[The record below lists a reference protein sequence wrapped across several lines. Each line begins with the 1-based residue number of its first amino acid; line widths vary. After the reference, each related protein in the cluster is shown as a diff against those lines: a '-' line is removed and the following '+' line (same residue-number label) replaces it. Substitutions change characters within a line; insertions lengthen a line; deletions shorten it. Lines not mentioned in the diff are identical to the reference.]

1 MNPKIEKVRDE
12 IRKAEARQRE
22 IVEYLK
28 TLRIREKQL
37 CDEELIKV
45 MRSMAGKNGDVMELL
60 DKFQNE
66 SGEDNNVVDKKQD
79 ITAEKSMQPA
89 SFVSREAKEDKDED

>member
-1 MNPKIEKVRDE
+1 MNPKIEKVRDD

-22 IVEYLK
+22 ITEYLK

-45 MRSMAGKNGDVMELL
+45 MRGMAGKNGDVMELL
-60 DKFQNE
+60 DKFQDRQEEQE
-66 SGEDNNVVDKKQD
+66 SAADAG
-79 ITAEKSMQPA
+79 PA
-89 SFVSREAKEDKDED
+89 SFISAGNIDAVNIRESEDAEDEE

>member
-1 MNPKIEKVRDE
+1 MNPKIEKVRDD

-22 IVEYLK
+22 VTEYLK

-60 DKFQNE
+60 DKFQDRQE
-66 SGEDNNVVDKKQD
+66 EQENVAD
-79 ITAEKSMQPA
+79 AGPA
-89 SFVSREAKEDKDED
+89 SFISVGNFKTEIIKESEYITDED